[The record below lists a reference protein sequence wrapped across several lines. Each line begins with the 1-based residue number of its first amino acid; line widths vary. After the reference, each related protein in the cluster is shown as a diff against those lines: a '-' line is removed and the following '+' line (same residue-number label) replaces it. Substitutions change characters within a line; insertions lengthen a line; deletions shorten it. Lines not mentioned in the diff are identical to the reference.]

1 MNEFILDSLL
11 IHYMFFFSFQTTKI
25 HASIRRKYIYKF
37 EKELFEG
44 DVYLMSKF
52 SVVANMGEYRS
63 TRHFFKLNFQL
74 GTKATKGV
82 SGLVP
87 DSVFTFIHLADFLG
101 KIFQTDYLIGQ
112 YFFLHYH

>member
-1 MNEFILDSLL
+1 
-11 IHYMFFFSFQTTKI
+11 
-25 HASIRRKYIYKF
+25 
-37 EKELFEG
+37 
-44 DVYLMSKF
+44 MSKF